1 MQNTANINV
10 RVDSG
15 LKSQA
20 EMIFNELGLNLSSAI
35 TVFLRNAVRFGGIPF
50 DLRLETPNAVTLQ
63 AMQDVSQRKG
73 LHGPFDS
80 LEALMEDLN
89 AED

>member
-10 RVDSG
+10 RVDTH

-20 EMIFNELGLNLSSAI
+20 EEIFTELGLNISSAV
-35 TVFLRNAVRFGGIPF
+35 TMFLRNAVRYRGIPF
-50 DLRLETPNAVTLQ
+50 ELRLETPNAVTLQ
-63 AMQDVSQRKG
+63 AVDDVNHRRG
-73 LHGPFDS
+73 LRGPFDS
-80 LEALMEDLN
+80 VEALMEDLN

>member
-1 MQNTANINV
+1 MQNTTNINV
-10 RVDSG
+10 RVDTS

-20 EMIFNELGLNLSSAI
+20 EAIFGELGLNLSSAI

-50 DLRLETPNAVTLQ
+50 DLRVETPNAVTLQ
-63 AMQDVSQRKG
+63 AMKDVEQRKG

-80 LEALMEDLN
+80 VEAVMEALN

>member
-1 MQNTANINV
+1 
-10 RVDSG
+10 
-15 LKSQA
+15 
-20 EMIFNELGLNLSSAI
+20 MIFNELGLNLSSAI
-35 TVFLRNAVRFGGIPF
+35 TVFLRNAVRYGGIPF

-63 AMQDVSQRKG
+63 AVSDVNQRKG
-73 LHGPFDS
+73 LHGPFGS